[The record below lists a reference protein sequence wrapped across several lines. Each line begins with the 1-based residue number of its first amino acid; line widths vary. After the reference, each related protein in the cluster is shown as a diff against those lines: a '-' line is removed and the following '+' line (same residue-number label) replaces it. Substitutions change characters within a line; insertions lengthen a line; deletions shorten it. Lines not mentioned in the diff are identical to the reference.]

1 MIICDNYNID
11 DYYDDKDVNDD
22 ENYGTLFLQFPRVLT
37 KYDLIHSLYKFNRG
51 TKLRPPILFF
61 AF

>member
-22 ENYGTLFLQFPRVLT
+22 ENYGTLFLQFQE
-37 KYDLIHSLYKFNRG
+37 Y
-51 TKLRPPILFF
+51 
-61 AF
+61 